1 MTATSLIRDR
11 EELLDREPTPH
22 LSYSRINRYLTCPEQ
37 YRLYYL
43 ENLRPRIESAGLLF
57 GALIH
62 VSLAELF
69 RSGTDPALTFRR
81 EWLNLKNIALHYK
94 NRDSWGS
101 FMGKGERLLQKFLR
115 EELPKIQKVLGIE
128 KKFKL
133 VITSLPLPFIGIV
146 DLIGLVD
153 RQTTIVDFKTAT
165 SAYEDHEV
173 ALSDQL
179 TAYWL
184 ADPQAQRVALCVLV
198 KTKDPRIEWH
208 FAERD
213 AGRLAEYLTKVRIVS
228 EDIAAGKFYKRP
240 GKHCGY
246 CDFLPVCLGDKKKTQ
261 ETLLK
266 IS

>member
-11 EELLDREPTPH
+11 DEILDREPTPH

-57 GALIH
+57 GALVHI
-62 VSLAELF
+62 SLAELF
-69 RSGTDPALTFRR
+69 RSGVDPAQTFRR
-81 EWLNLKNIALHYK
+81 EWHNLKNIELHYN
-94 NRDSWGS
+94 NRESWES
-101 FMGKGERLLQKFLR
+101 LNGKGEKLLERFVL
-115 EELPKIQKVLGIE
+115 EELRRIQKVLGIE
-128 KKFKL
+128 KRFEL

-153 RQTTIVDFKTAT
+153 GQTTIVDFKTAA

-184 ADPQAQRVALCVLV
+184 ADPQVKKVALCVFV
-198 KTKDPRIEWH
+198 KTKEPRIEWH

-213 AGRLAEYLTKVRIVS
+213 GGRLAEYLAKVRLVAG
-228 EDIAAGKFYKRP
+228 DIAAGKFYKRP

-246 CDFLPVCLGDKKKTQ
+246 CDFLAVCLGDKKKAQ
-261 ETLLK
+261 ETLVK
-266 IS
+266 IV